1 MHTRPS
7 RRDQIC
13 QAAIVLASRGGSHAL
28 THQAI
33 DAELG
38 IAKGSTSYY
47 YRTRAALITAVSDYL
62 TAQSRAV
69 FQNLLFQH
77 SEADPDTVISTYLA
91 DLAATRR
98 DHVRA
103 RLALALDADCGAEQ
117 RTGLAECLFSSEGA
131 VALLRSQAHPQPE
144 AGAAELL
151 ARLEGHILRTLVFAG
166 PA

>member
-1 MHTRPS
+1 MPERPS

-13 QAAIVLASRGGSHAL
+13 QAAIALAARGGSHAL

-47 YRTRAALITAVSDYL
+47 YRTRAVLIAGVSEFL
-62 TAQSRAV
+62 AAQSRAV
-69 FQNLLFQH
+69 FHDLLARH
-77 SEADPDTVISTYLA
+77 AGASPDIVIDTYLEH
-91 DLAATRR
+91 LAATRR

-103 RLALALDADCGAEQ
+103 RLALALDADCGPEQ
-117 RTGLAECLFSSEGA
+117 RAGLAKCLFSLDEA
-131 VALLRSQAHPQPE
+131 EKILRSQAHAQPE
-144 AGAAELL
+144 VGASDLL
-151 ARLEGHILRTLVFAG
+151 DRLEGHILRNLILAD

>member
-1 MHTRPS
+1 MAERPS
-7 RRDQIC
+7 RRNQIC
-13 QAAIVLASRGGSHAL
+13 ESAIVLAARGGSHAL

-47 YRTRAALITAVSDYL
+47 YRTRAALIVGVSEFL

-69 FQNLLFQH
+69 FHDLLVRHAGQ
-77 SEADPDTVISTYLA
+77 DPDVVIDAYLA
-91 DLAATRR
+91 HLAANRR

-117 RTGLAECLFSSEGA
+117 RAGLAECLFSLDGA
-131 VALLRSQAHPQPE
+131 VTLLRSQAHPQPE
-144 AGAAELL
+144 VGASDLL
-151 ARLEGHILRTLVFAG
+151 DRLEGHILRNLIFAG
-166 PA
+166 SA

>member
-1 MHTRPS
+1 MPTRPS

-13 QAAIVLASRGGSHAL
+13 RAAIVLAARGWSHAL

-47 YRTRAALITAVSDYL
+47 YRTRAALITAVSEYL
-62 TAQSRAV
+62 AARSREV
-69 FQNLLFQH
+69 FQDLLSQH
-77 SEADPDTVISTYLA
+77 SDDDPDLVIRTYLA

-103 RLALALDADCGAEQ
+103 RLALALDADCTAEQ
-117 RTGLAECLFSSEGA
+117 RKGLAECLLSEEAA
-131 VALLRSQAHPQPE
+131 VGLMRSQGHPRPE

-151 ARLEGHILRTLVFAG
+151 DRLEGLLLRSLVFAE

>member
-1 MHTRPS
+1 MPERLS

-13 QAAIVLASRGGSHAL
+13 QAAIALAARGGSHAL

-47 YRTRAALITAVSDYL
+47 YRTRAALIAGVAEFL
-62 TAQSRAV
+62 AAQSRAV
-69 FQNLLFQH
+69 FHDLLARH
-77 SEADPDTVISTYLA
+77 AGEDPDTVIDTYLA
-91 DLAATRR
+91 HLAASRR

-103 RLALALDADCGAEQ
+103 RLALALDADCGVEQ
-117 RTGLAECLFSSEGA
+117 RTGLAECLFSLEGA
-131 VALLRSQAHPQPE
+131 VALLRSRAHPQPE
-144 AGAAELL
+144 VGASDLL
-151 ARLEGHILRTLVFAG
+151 DRLEGHILRKLILAD

>member
-1 MHTRPS
+1 MPERPS

-13 QAAIVLASRGGSHAL
+13 RAAIALAARGGSHAL

-47 YRTRAALITAVSDYL
+47 YRTRAALIAGVSEFL
-62 TAQSRAV
+62 AAQSRAV
-69 FQNLLFQH
+69 FHDLVARH
-77 SEADPDTVISTYLA
+77 AGESPDTVIDAYLA

-103 RLALALDADCGAEQ
+103 RLALILDADCGADQ
-117 RTGLAECLFSSEGA
+117 RAGLATCLFSLDEA
-131 VALLRSQAHPQPE
+131 ERLLRSHAHSHPE
-144 AGAAELL
+144 VGASELL
-151 ARLEGHILRTLVFAG
+151 DRLEGHILRTLILAG
-166 PA
+166 TA

>member
-1 MHTRPS
+1 MPERPS

-13 QAAIVLASRGGSHAL
+13 QAAIALAAGGGSHAL

-47 YRTRAALITAVSDYL
+47 YRTRAALIVGVSEFL
-62 TAQSRAV
+62 AAQSRAV
-69 FQNLLFQH
+69 FHDLLARH
-77 SEADPDTVISTYLA
+77 AGEDPGTVIDSYLA
-91 DLAATRR
+91 HLAAARR

-117 RTGLAECLFSSEGA
+117 RAGLAECLFSLEGA
-131 VALLRSQAHPQPE
+131 VTLLRSQAHPQPE
-144 AGAAELL
+144 VGAADLL
-151 ARLEGHILRTLVFAG
+151 DRLEGHVLRNLILAG